1 MQNATMRVLVTGGT
15 GFVGGWT
22 AKAIADAGHSVR
34 FLVRNPA
41 RLKTSVAKLGVDV
54 SDFAVADIS
63 DRDSVREALNGCDA
77 VVHSAALVATDP
89 RETSRMLS
97 TNMAGA
103 QNVLGQ
109 AVELGMDPIV
119 HVSSFTALF
128 RPNLATLSAD
138 LPVAGGTDG
147 YGQSK
152 AQIEIYARGLQ
163 DAGAPVNITYPGM
176 VLGPP
181 VGDQFGEAGEGVR
194 SALWMHVIP
203 GRGAAWLIVDVR
215 DVAALH
221 AALLE
226 SGRGPRRYT
235 AEVIGFRCPSSRK
248 FWAGRRHHDA
258 GRPGARFRAACRG
271 IGAGSSRALSAFQ
284 YSVHRGR
291 YAVLHTDAGV
301 RRFAERKRTRHHLP
315 RSARHRGR
323 HRHGPARPGQLTAV
337 GRFRRFRVGARI
349 LQPLLQ
355 PEQFVDD
362 DADAQED
369 DQRHHN
375 SGGHVVHGDSPATAH
390 VQAACCRIERTYAMK
405 AVTCTNAK
413 LEVVDRPS
421 PAPAKGQLLLD
432 VLRCGICGSDLH
444 ARLHCDELADVMAES
459 GYHAFMR
466 SNQQVVFGH
475 EFCGEVVDYGPGTR
489 RTLGAAPRSSP
500 CRCCGVATKR
510 CTGSGFRQWRRAP
523 TPSGSSSSSR

>member
-147 YGQSK
+147 YV
-152 AQIEIYARGLQ
+152 L
-163 DAGAPVNITYPGM
+163 
-176 VLGPP
+176 LGPP

-235 AEVIGFRCPSSRK
+235 AGGHRIPVPELAKILGEV
-248 FWAGRRHHDA
+248 AGTTMLAVPVPDSALRV
-258 GRPGARFRAACRG
+258 
-271 IGAGSSRALSAFQ
+271 AGSVLDQAGPYLPFNTPFTAAGMQ
-284 YSVHRGR
+284 Y
-291 YAVLHTDAGV
+291 YT
-301 RRFAERKRTRHHLP
+301 
-315 RSARHRGR
+315 
-323 HRHGPARPGQLTAV
+323 QM
-337 GRFRRFRVGARI
+337 
-349 LQPLLQ
+349 
-355 PEQFVDD
+355 PESD
-362 DADAQED
+362 
-369 DQRHHN
+369 
-375 SGGHVVHGDSPATAH
+375 DSPSEKELGITYRDPRDTVADTVTA
-390 VQAACCRIERTYAMK
+390 
-405 AVTCTNAK
+405 
-413 LEVVDRPS
+413 
-421 PAPAKGQLLLD
+421 
-432 VLRCGICGSDLH
+432 LRGLGS
-444 ARLHCDELADVMAES
+444 
-459 GYHAFMR
+459 
-466 SNQQVVFGH
+466 
-475 EFCGEVVDYGPGTR
+475 
-489 RTLGAAPRSSP
+489 
-500 CRCCGVATKR
+500 
-510 CTGSGFRQWRRAP
+510 
-523 TPSGSSSSSR
+523 